1 MFSAEGDTLNAGQIP
16 VTALVEKYGEPL
28 YVYDLEVVE
37 RQARRLKQSL
47 PPRFEIFYS
56 PKANPNISILA
67 FLRPLI
73 EGVEVASAGEWEAAR
88 RAGFS
93 PSRMLL
99 AGPAKSD
106 AALSEAVR
114 SGVRCVVA
122 ESVPEARRI
131 DHIAQSHGVTADVI
145 LRVNPGFD
153 ASGPKS
159 VMGGAARQFGIDE
172 EVFRQ
177 AWDEVRTFAHVRV
190 RGIHAYVGTQI
201 HDYKTALSNTVYT
214 LNLGRVLQRELG
226 LDCGLI
232 DVGGGLGV
240 SYFDGEPEFDL
251 ARFGAELKKFFEDY
265 EPTMPHTRCL
275 LEVGRFMLAEAGL
288 YVARVREVKK
298 SRGQTFVLA
307 SGGINHNHTAL
318 AFDPTMPSHSLIEVL
333 NKMRAP
339 RLLEAHIC
347 GPLCTPNDLLGRSV
361 RVPEVEPGDLIGVF
375 KSGAYGLTACVSNFL
390 SHPQPAEVIVY
401 KGRDFLIRKT
411 STVDDLLR
419 NQLLVEF

>member
-1 MFSAEGDTLNAGQIP
+1 MFSVTGDTLSAGQIP

-37 RQARRLKQSL
+37 RQARRLKASL
-47 PPRFEIFYS
+47 PSCFEIFYS

-73 EGVEVASAGEWEAAR
+73 DGVEVASAGEWHAAR

-93 PSRMLL
+93 PSQMLL
-99 AGPAKSD
+99 VGPAKSD
-106 AALSEAVR
+106 AELREAVTGGALS
-114 SGVRCVVA
+114 VVA
-122 ESVPEARRI
+122 ESVLEARRI
-131 DHIAQSHGVTADVI
+131 DRIAQAHGATADI
-145 LRVNPGFD
+145 LLRVNPGFD

-172 EVFRQ
+172 EVFRR
-177 AWDEVRTFAHVRV
+177 AWDEVRAFEHVRV

-201 HDYKTALSNTVYT
+201 HDYKTALSNTAYT
-214 LNLGRVLQRELG
+214 LKLGRDLQRELG

-251 ARFGAELKKFFEDY
+251 ELFGAELKKFFADY
-265 EPTMPHTRCL
+265 GPTMPHTRCL

-288 YVARVREVKK
+288 YVTRVRDVKK

-318 AFDPTMPSHSLIEVL
+318 AFDATMPAHSLIEVL
-333 NKMRAP
+333 NKMGAP
-339 RLLEAHIC
+339 KLCEAHIC

-361 RVPEVEPGDLIGVF
+361 KVPEVEPGDLIGVF
-375 KSGAYGLTACVSNFL
+375 KSGAYGLTACVSSFL
-390 SHPQPAEVIVY
+390 SHAQPAEVMVY
-401 KGRDFLIRKT
+401 KGRDFLIRQT
-411 STVDDLLR
+411 STVADLLR
-419 NQLLVEF
+419 NQLLVAL